1 MSESVCSDDDVGK
14 LNQYYREWFME
25 WKNENLIEFTTKTIR
40 TNNLSSNQ
48 NLIVVESMATEPW
61 KMIIIIHIQNPE
73 T

>member
-1 MSESVCSDDDVGK
+1 
-14 LNQYYREWFME
+14 ME
-25 WKNENLIEFTTKTIR
+25 WKNENLIEFTTRTVR

>member
-1 MSESVCSDDDVGK
+1 MSESEHADDDVGK

-25 WKNENLIEFTTKTIR
+25 WKNENLIEFTTKTVR

>member
-1 MSESVCSDDDVGK
+1 MSESEHTDDDVGK

-25 WKNENLIEFTTKTIR
+25 WKNENLIEFTTKTGE

>member
-1 MSESVCSDDDVGK
+1 MSESEHTDDDVGK
-14 LNQYYREWFME
+14 LNQYYWEWFME
-25 WKNENLIEFTTKTIR
+25 WKNENLIEFTTKTVR

-61 KMIIIIHIQNPE
+61 KMIIIIHIQNLE

>member
-1 MSESVCSDDDVGK
+1 MSESEHTDDDVGK

-25 WKNENLIEFTTKTIR
+25 WKNENLIEFTTKTVR